1 MHIEE
6 ARNLGLRQL
15 VAEAIVS
22 YEVVVNLIGNDGNDV
37 QEPVMIDIGQCRTPG
52 VFVVCTTAGKVFGE
66 TTYQISRSIENIQLS
81 GCVWRRGGVGRVGDH
96 ESVMS
101 IAK

>member
-1 MHIEE
+1 MHIEL

-22 YEVVVNLIGNDGNDV
+22 YEVVVNLIGNGGNDV

-52 VFVVCTTAGKVFGE
+52 VFVVCTAAGEVFGE
-66 TTYQISRSIENIQLS
+66 TTYQISRSIENKQLS
-81 GCVWRRGGVGRVGDH
+81 GCVWRRGGVRSVGDH